1 MKLQHRAHQPN
12 NQKTRVKRSTIFNII
27 SLITITTGLV
37 GFGGCDVFPTDS
49 NTLELTIDDTDFETS
64 DWTTATHSKSADPD
78 FDEVFDDTQVKR
90 FDISMTSARWQL
102 MLDDMTNFYGEFGR
116 SNQGPPGNGPGGV
129 DDISDENPIF
139 VPADVFYNDTQW
151 YRVGMRFKGN
161 SSLMTSWK
169 SGILKLSL
177 KLDFDEFEDDY
188 TQIDNQRFYG
198 FKKLSL
204 KNNYDDSSF
213 LREKAAAEVF
223 EDAGLAVSHTAFYE
237 VYIDHGDGPKYFG
250 LYTLVEEVDDTV
262 IETQFASDEGNL
274 YKPEYDGAS
283 FAAGSFNESDFTKKT
298 NEDDGDWS
306 DIQTLFEALHAN
318 TRFSNPAEWRTDL
331 DSIFDTDVFL
341 RYLAVNTVIQNWDT
355 YGVMTHNYYLYNN
368 PETDKLTW
376 IPWDNNEALQEG
388 KMGGSLNLNFSDLHS
403 EAWPLIEYL
412 YDDDVYR
419 SVYQTYVREVRD
431 NWFEPSAMQS
441 KYNTYADL
449 VEPYATS
456 EISGY
461 TFLYSDSEFRRAI
474 STLSSHV
481 NSRAISVDYYL
492 P

>member
-1 MKLQHRAHQPN
+1 MKHLIILAF
-12 NQKTRVKRSTIFNII
+12 TSLLVLSCDESTTEAA
-27 SLITITTGLV
+27 ITPL
-37 GFGGCDVFPTDS
+37 DP
-49 NTLELTIDDTDFETS
+49 DFEIT
-64 DWTTATHSKSADPD
+64 DWTTATHSKSADPN
-78 FDEVFDDTQVKR
+78 FHEVFDNTQVKR
-90 FDISMTSARWQL
+90 FDILITEDYWQS
-102 MLDDMTNFYGEFGR
+102 MLDDMTDLYGDFGG
-116 SNQGPPGNGPGGV
+116 SNQGPPGGGPPAGGGPGGEFIET
-129 DDISDENPIF
+129 DNPIF
-139 VPADVFYNDTQW
+139 VPADIFYNDTQW
-151 YRVGMRFKGN
+151 YRVGVRFKGN
-161 SSLMTSWK
+161 SSLVTSWQ

-213 LREKAAAEVF
+213 LREKVAAEVF

-237 VYIDHGDGPKYFG
+237 VYIDHGDGPEYFG

-262 IETQFASDEGNL
+262 IETQFSSDDGNL

-283 FAAGSFNESDFTKKT
+283 FAQGSFNESDFTKKT
-298 NEDDGDWS
+298 NEDDNDWS
-306 DIQTLFEALHAN
+306 DIQTLFDVLHTD
-318 TRFSNPAEWRTDL
+318 TRSSNPEAWRTEL

-341 RYLAVNTVIQNWDT
+341 KYLAVNTVIQNWDT

-388 KMGGSLNLNFSDLHS
+388 KMGGSLNLNFSDLQS

-419 SVYQTYVREVRD
+419 SIYQTYVRQVRD
-431 NWFEPSAMQS
+431 NWFELSVMQS

-474 STLSSHV
+474 STLSAHA
-481 NSRAISVDYYL
+481 NSRAISVGYYL